1 MNDMYLKIVKPDKLR
16 DLYIKILK
24 KEASEI
30 DFMTFKYNVEISC
43 MATSL
48 LFMKLNRE
56 AHEILGEEFY
66 KIYDP
71 KIEQEFKG

>member
-1 MNDMYLKIVKPDKLR
+1 MYLRIVRPNKLR
-16 DLYIKILK
+16 NLYIKILK
-24 KEASEI
+24 NEASEI